1 MQKKIVRIENWAVV
15 SSVIY
20 DGYCELEPGRRLTG
34 DVLAH
39 NQLRNGLIFT
49 SAIQSVDRRSGLV
62 ETRNTIYELGE
73 VNPEYEQWLTARE
86 KSQAA

>member
-1 MQKKIVRIENWAVV
+1 MQKKIVRIENWSVV

-39 NQLRNGLIFT
+39 SHLRNGLIYT
-49 SAIQSVDRRSGLV
+49 SAILNVDRRSGLV
-62 ETRNTIYELGE
+62 ETRNTLYELGQI
-73 VNPEYEQWLTARE
+73 NPEYQRGWRQGR
-86 KSQAA
+86 KRRAA